1 MKTVVEG
8 VNEAFR
14 LIGALDPE
22 VLEIVLRS
30 LVVSFTAVFFSSL
43 IGLPI
48 AARFGQARFRG
59 QRAIELILFNLMSMP
74 TVVIGLV
81 IMLLLSRRG
90 PFGGL
95 GLIYTTEAMI
105 IAQFVL
111 TLPIVIGL
119 AYDQL
124 RQNGARVLELA
135 TTLGAGK
142 GRKTLLLLRE
152 FTPALA
158 ICSITAFSRA
168 IAEVGAVMIVGGNI
182 RHHTRVLTTAI
193 ALNNSMG
200 EYGMAIAL
208 GLILIVLA
216 FIVNSLIYLLSGKH
230 REHRRS

>member
-1 MKTVVEG
+1 MNTIVDG
-8 VNEAFR
+8 VKEAFR
-14 LIGALDPE
+14 LISALDLE
-22 VLEIVLRS
+22 VLEIVFRS
-30 LVVSFTAVFFSSL
+30 LSVSLTAVFFSSL

-48 AARFGQARFRG
+48 AARLGQARFRG
-59 QRAIELILFNLMSMP
+59 QRVVDLFLFNLMSMP

-90 PFGGL
+90 PLGVL

-124 RQNGARVLELA
+124 RQNGPRVLELA
-135 TTLGAGK
+135 TTLGASK
-142 GRKTLLLLRE
+142 GSKTLLLLRE
-152 FTPALA
+152 FSPALA

-182 RHHTRVLTTAI
+182 RNHTRVLTTAI

-208 GLILIVLA
+208 GLILILLA
-216 FIVNSLIYLLSGKH
+216 FIVNSMIYLLSGKH
-230 REHRRS
+230 REYRRF